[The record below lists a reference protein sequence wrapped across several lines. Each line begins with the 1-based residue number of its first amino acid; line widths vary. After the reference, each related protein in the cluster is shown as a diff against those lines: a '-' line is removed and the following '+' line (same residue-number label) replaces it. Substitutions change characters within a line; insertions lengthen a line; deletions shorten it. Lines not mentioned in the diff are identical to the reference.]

1 MKRKHIAVAG
11 AAFLV
16 LAAAVYLYAGSKV
29 PAGQPPLRRLA
40 ADSIGDFTHQFNAEK
55 DDVRVVLLLAPT

>member
-1 MKRKHIAVAG
+1 MKRKHIGVSV

-16 LAAAVYLYAGSKV
+16 FAAALYLYAGSQV

-40 ADSIGDFTHQFNAEK
+40 ADSIGDFTHQFNAGK